1 VTDRGRRLALT
12 DLPPAARAI
21 ATAVTDAV
29 AAAGAADA
37 DAFADA
43 TRRLLLADGEH
54 VRAVLGDAVRL
65 LLEELHPDGL
75 DGDEVRADVVRCV
88 TSSAAWF
95 PDADA
100 EVLVIV
106 LAGALGIHPDPP
118 PDVTAA
124 GWAGGNAAVG
134 QHRPDDPWA
143 DAVTA
148 APPPPAAVARH
159 ALALLADLLAARG
172 RPVRPYL
179 EAAFTELAR
188 REHEAGP

>member
-1 VTDRGRRLALT
+1 VTSQGRRLALT

-21 ATAVTDAV
+21 ATAVTDGV
-29 AAAGAADA
+29 AAAQAGDP

-54 VRAVLGDAVRL
+54 VRVVLGHAVRM

-75 DGDEVRADVVRCV
+75 DGDEVRDDVVRCV

-118 PDVTAA
+118 PEPA
-124 GWAGGNAAVG
+124 
-134 QHRPDDPWA
+134 PDDPWA

-148 APPPPAAVARH
+148 APPPPAEVARH
-159 ALALLADLLAARG
+159 ALALLADLLASRG
-172 RPVRPYL
+172 RPVRHYL
-179 EAAFTELAR
+179 EAAFTEVAR
-188 REHEAGP
+188 AEFESGP